1 MIYQDLVERL
11 KTDKKYE
18 EAAHILMNYFR
29 DMKEAIISL
38 CNGKRWKD
46 AVRIAHDTKNLD
58 LIGRFI
64 LSKIIHKLNINLL
77 SY

>member
-11 KTDKKYE
+11 KTNKKYE

-29 DMKEAIISL
+29 DAKEAIISL
-38 CNGKRWKD
+38 CNGKQWKD

-58 LIGRFI
+58 LIGRFT
-64 LSKIIHKLNINLL
+64 LSKIAHKLNINLL
-77 SY
+77 HY